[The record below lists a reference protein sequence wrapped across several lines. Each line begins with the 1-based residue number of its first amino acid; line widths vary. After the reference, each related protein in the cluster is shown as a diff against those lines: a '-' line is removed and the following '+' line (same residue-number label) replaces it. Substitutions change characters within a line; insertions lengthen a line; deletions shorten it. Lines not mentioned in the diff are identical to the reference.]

1 MILQIAR
8 RVREISNHTNQLGT
22 VTDACLSAI
31 PVVVLVQGRRQPLCG
46 SRYSQQFHELPI
58 QWGLWH
64 PLFQRKPSG
73 QLRLVRETINH
84 EDQKGF
90 ERGAENDASWAMRL
104 RSFASQGFLPVETRQ
119 PSHFFFFFIGQ
130 RGERH
135 CGIPVSGVRII
146 KSFYRHEALAQ
157 LFYLNKN
164 PVAQL

>member
-1 MILQIAR
+1 MFQEGFVIASGKPVPAEEQEFELPLEIFLCDPLAVMILQIAR

-31 PVVVLVQGRRQPLCG
+31 PVVVRVQGRRQPLCG

-90 ERGAENDASWAMRL
+90 ERGAENDASCEMRL
-104 RSFASQGFLPVETRQ
+104 RSLASQGFLPVETRQ
-119 PSHFFFFFIGQ
+119 PPHFFF
-130 RGERH
+130 
-135 CGIPVSGVRII
+135 
-146 KSFYRHEALAQ
+146 
-157 LFYLNKN
+157 
-164 PVAQL
+164 